1 MYGGADDF
9 ELQTVSHL
17 TAAAAAATDADHHGQ
32 HPDGTIDIYAFHRTY
47 IENDDL

>member
-1 MYGGADDF
+1 MYGGADDV
-9 ELQTVSHL
+9 ELQPVSHL
-17 TAAAAAATDADHHGQ
+17 TAAAAAADADHHGQ